1 MDNSTLETLLVA
13 QVATLAHQI
22 KQAKAAKGTSTTDS
36 CVGEAV
42 RLIANQRS
50 EILRK
55 LSETR

>member
-13 QVATLAHQI
+13 QIATLAHQI

-42 RLIANQRS
+42 RLMTNQRS

-55 LSETR
+55 LAEIR

>member
-1 MDNSTLETLLVA
+1 MDNDTLETLLVA
-13 QVATLAHQI
+13 QIATLAHQI
-22 KQAKAAKGTSTTDS
+22 KQAKAARGTTTTDT

-42 RLIANQRS
+42 RLIKNQRS

>member
-1 MDNSTLETLLVA
+1 MDNNTLETLLVA

-22 KQAKAAKGTSTTDS
+22 KQAKAAKGISTTDT

-42 RLIANQRS
+42 RLMANQRS

-55 LSETR
+55 LAETR

>member
-1 MDNSTLETLLVA
+1 MDNNTLETLLVA

-22 KQAKAAKGTSTTDS
+22 KQAKAAKGISTTDS

-42 RLIANQRS
+42 RLMANQRS

-55 LSETR
+55 LAEIR

>member
-1 MDNSTLETLLVA
+1 MDNDTLETLLVA

-22 KQAKAAKGTSTTDS
+22 KQAKAARGTTTTDT

-42 RLIANQRS
+42 RMIKNQRP

-55 LSETR
+55 LCETR

>member
-1 MDNSTLETLLVA
+1 MDNNTLETLLVA

-22 KQAKAAKGTSTTDS
+22 KQAKAARGISTTDT

-42 RLIANQRS
+42 RMIKNQRS